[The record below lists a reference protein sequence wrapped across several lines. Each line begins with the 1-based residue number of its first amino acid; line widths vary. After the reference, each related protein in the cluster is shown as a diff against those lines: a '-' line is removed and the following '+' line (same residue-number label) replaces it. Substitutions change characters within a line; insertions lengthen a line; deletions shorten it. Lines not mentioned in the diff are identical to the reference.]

1 MVTASIRGRDEAAS
15 RLATAIGWF
24 WTVYTAAALVGI
36 ALADRVLPA
45 WMAVL
50 LALPAVLLVAAYAL
64 VIWALNPIR
73 ASFDPRVPQE
83 IALAHAKASKA
94 KQQRLAAATACALGR
109 VSRITAGL
117 VGSAAVATT
126 AATKPERTPSLRA
139 THPARSDGANVILV
153 RGQFSPGQEVTIT
166 VTPGPGIRGKAEP
179 AKVLEV
185 AGRDGVVRATFP
197 VPIEGGYEATAAW
210 NDSTGRWQVTRT
222 VTVNTATTPPDRP
235 RATIGQP

>member
-36 ALADRVLPA
+36 ALADWVLPA

-94 KQQRLAAATACALGR
+94 KQQRLAAATACALAAA
-109 VSRITAGL
+109 VA
-117 VGSAAVATT
+117 VAAAVATT

-185 AGRDGVVRATFP
+185 AGRDGVVRATVP